1 MTADISG
8 QANKKGTGMAEEKEW
23 KKWEGE
29 GEPKGKGGM
38 SIPESVRPEE
48 AEGRGW
54 RTRLIQCFNCGAP
67 GLILSDSE
75 WYTCWKCGVTISS
88 LDP

>member
-1 MTADISG
+1 
-8 QANKKGTGMAEEKEW
+8 MAKEKEW
-23 KKWEGE
+23 KKWDGE
-29 GEPKGKGGM
+29 GEPNGKGGM